1 MLQHSIQTEYSFLIH
16 SFMSQK
22 TASEVHEK
30 VVALEEQT
38 KEFRDNTREDL
49 NRIVEQLNQ
58 ISRQLAVIEAKP
70 KCPDPT
76 ACKRMEATLADQN
89 RRLVVIELARQR
101 TLGEI
106 AGIGLACTVVGAAIT
121 WLIDWTKK

>member
-1 MLQHSIQTEYSFLIH
+1 
-16 SFMSQK
+16 MSQK

-38 KEFRDNTREDL
+38 KEFRDNTRDDL
-49 NRIVEQLNQ
+49 RRIFERLDEINQ
-58 ISRQLAVIEAKP
+58 RLAAMQSRPE
-70 KCPDPT
+70 CPDPT